1 MCNNFIY
8 LHTGKK
14 SIWHNLFHFK
24 RAHNVFFYCL
34 LSNIPEININ
44 LSGLVSL
51 KIKSKI
57 CLRTS
62 QHQLRFFWEQCA
74 KLYIFCWMLVFIF
87 FSFNIPRMLSIL
99 FFKPMRMHG
108 NNWVKQIVYS
118 QQARRIANI
127 SLLSWAWGRLR

>member
-14 SIWHNLFHFK
+14 AYDIICFILK
-24 RAHNVFFYCL
+24 GPTMCLFYCL